1 MPGSFLT
8 MPAPSVG
15 LDSLTAKELPSRGR
29 PEAGLAGGE
38 VAGFADTLGAF
49 IDKVDRSQQH
59 ADAMVEAF
67 ALGEP
72 VEIHRVIQA
81 VGEAQTAIQLTV
93 QVRNKV
99 LEAYQEIMRMQI

>member
-8 MPAPSVG
+8 IPTPGVDIG
-15 LDSLTAKELPSRGR
+15 SLTAKELPSRSR
-29 PEAGLAGGE
+29 PEAGLDGGE

-49 IDKVDRSQQH
+49 ITKVDQTQQH